1 MLVIRRNSQ
10 GRYFVVNTI
19 TGKRLS
25 EPRYFKFM
33 AEKDL
38 RRVKNE

>member
-19 TGKRLS
+19 NGMRMS
-25 EPRYFKFM
+25 ECRYFKFI

-38 RRVKNE
+38 TKLRK